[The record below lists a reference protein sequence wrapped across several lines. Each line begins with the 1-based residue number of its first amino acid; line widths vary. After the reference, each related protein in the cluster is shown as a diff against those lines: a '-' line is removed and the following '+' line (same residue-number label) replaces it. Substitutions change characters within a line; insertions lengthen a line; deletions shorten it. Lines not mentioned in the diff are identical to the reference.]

1 MHHFNYSNG
10 FLSAEGVPI
19 SQIASEIGTPFY
31 CYSTATLK
39 RHYHVFADAF
49 KKSPALICYSIK
61 SNSNLAVVKT
71 LAEEGAGADIVSA
84 GELHRALRAGIAP
97 EKIVFSGVGKSREEL
112 SFALRTGILQFNVES
127 RSELEALNQIAVEQS
142 KVAPIS
148 FRVNPDV
155 DAGAH
160 AKISTGK
167 AEDKFGIPWDQAV
180 RAYAYAAELPGIE
193 VVGVDVHIG
202 SQITDLKPFATAFGK
217 VANLVGDLRRDGH
230 TISNLDLGGGLGIP
244 YKSGNE
250 PPPHPEEYANMI
262 EEIAGDLDVQLVFE
276 PGRMIV
282 GNAGILVSE
291 VIYVK
296 EGDDR
301 SFVIV
306 DAAMNDLVRPTLY
319 GAHHEIIP
327 VTEPAT
333 NSEFS
338 KVDVVGP
345 VCETGDAFAKDRELP
360 PLAPGDQVAILSAG
374 AYGAVQSNTYNSRLL
389 IPEVL
394 VHGDKFSIVRPRPT
408 YEDLLSLDKIP
419 EWLTGE

>member
-1 MHHFNYSNG
+1 MHHFKYSDG
-10 FLSAEGVPI
+10 SLSAEGVPI
-19 SQIASEIGTPFY
+19 AQIASEIGTPFY

-49 KKSPALICYSIK
+49 TKSPALVCYSIK

-71 LAEEGAGADIVSA
+71 LAQEGAGADIVSA

-112 SFALRTGILQFNVES
+112 SFALDIGILQFNVES
-127 RSELEALNQIAVEQS
+127 RSELEALNQIAIEQG

-155 DAGAH
+155 DAGTH

-180 RAYAYAAELPGIE
+180 RAYAYAAELPGIK
-193 VVGVDVHIG
+193 VVGIDVHIG
-202 SQITDLKPFATAFGK
+202 SQITDLKPFAAAFGK

-244 YKSGNE
+244 YRSGNE
-250 PPPHPEEYANMI
+250 PPPHPEEYATMI
-262 EEIAGDLDVQLVFE
+262 EEIAGDLDVQLIFE

-291 VIYVK
+291 VIYIK

-327 VTEPAT
+327 VTEPSPDT
-333 NSEFS
+333 EVV

-345 VCETGDAFAKDRELP
+345 VCETGDAFAKERELP

-394 VHGDKFSIVRPRPT
+394 VDGEKFAVVRPRPT
-408 YEDLLSLDKIP
+408 YEDLLSLDKMP
-419 EWLTGE
+419 DWLSGE